1 MGRVCPGIVYGSVH
15 ASEPRT
21 KEYSASMNSHL
32 SKKTFLAMTLLSLA
46 LAAVGCR
53 DRAPRPAP
61 PSVTPAPG
69 TAPQKENARDEGKPE
84 VNNDPGDSIN
94 DGNSRSSSSLSPSP
108 SNEAGSPDDTRGN
121 ENSTTSDGRD
131 GSQTR

>member
-1 MGRVCPGIVYGSVH
+1 MARVCPDVVYGTVH
-15 ASEPRT
+15 ANEPHT
-21 KEYSASMNSHL
+21 KEYSAFMHSHL
-32 SKKTFLAMTLLSLA
+32 WKKTFLAITLTSLA
-46 LAAVGCR
+46 AGCR
-53 DRAPRPAP
+53 DREPRPAP

-108 SNEAGSPDDTRGN
+108 SNEAGSPNDTSGN
-121 ENSTTSDGRD
+121 ENSTTSDGQGD
-131 GSQTR
+131 SQTR